1 MDKMKIP
8 FDLSSDSIDLEVKD
22 KPQKFSLRKKR
33 YNLTKMLILLKMSLE
48 DGSTDV
54 TINLVWLLSYN
65 FYYLACHQ
73 RLESDVLSVLF
84 KLFP

>member
-1 MDKMKIP
+1 MFLMDKMKIP

-48 DGSTDV
+48 DGSGDV
-54 TINLVWLLSYN
+54 TINLV
-65 FYYLACHQ
+65 
-73 RLESDVLSVLF
+73 
-84 KLFP
+84 